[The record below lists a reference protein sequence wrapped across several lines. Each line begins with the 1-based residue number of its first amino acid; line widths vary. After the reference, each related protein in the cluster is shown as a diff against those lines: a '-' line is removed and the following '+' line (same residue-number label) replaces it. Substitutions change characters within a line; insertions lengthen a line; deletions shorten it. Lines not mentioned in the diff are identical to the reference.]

1 MNGSVSQNKGT
12 HMNPSSGSPAAQLP
26 QDVAER
32 RKAFHNALA
41 NGEER
46 ILFDGGVSSLLYERG
61 VFINRSFDEVVLSQ
75 PELVKEIHSD
85 YLEAGSM
92 VLTTNTFSANA
103 HKLAAFGLSERLLE
117 LNQRAAE
124 IARMVAGS
132 QAWVAGCMGPLG
144 VRLEPWGPTSFEEA
158 RHAFKEQASAL
169 ISGGVDIVVLE
180 SFGDLNEIQQAILG
194 IRDCHDQIPIVAM
207 MTTNEDGE
215 SLYGTPT
222 DWFIKKLDLW
232 GADLIGINGGAGP
245 SPLLDLV
252 DRMKAATQKPLIL
265 KPKAGAPR
273 IVDGRVLYMASPEYM
288 GEFARNALLKG
299 VRAIGGC
306 SGINPPHIRA
316 MAGAIRQN
324 RAFQSAHVKRSTID
338 ISDSIVERT
347 PTEAKSAWAK
357 SIRAGEFVVCLEL
370 LPPKGLDCSKM
381 VERASYCKKQGVHAI
396 NIPDGPRAS
405 ARMSAVASACIL
417 EKEVGIETIVHYACR
432 DRNLLGIQSDLI
444 GASALGIR
452 NVLCVTGDPPKLG
465 PYPNATP
472 VFDID
477 AIGLVNMCA
486 RLNSGRD
493 LGDADLGGHTEFS
506 IGVGANPVA
515 PDMDLELKRFR
526 YKIEAGAEWAIT
538 QPIFDEECLFR
549 FLDAIESHRVPV
561 IAGVWPFSSL
571 RNALFMANE
580 VPGVIVPQKHID
592 RIGRF
597 TTAEDQASAGMEIAR
612 ELVSRIRSR
621 VQGLQISAPLGRVE
635 FALQLIDH

>member
-1 MNGSVSQNKGT
+1 MNAFTGSAPT
-12 HMNPSSGSPAAQLP
+12 ELP
-26 QDVAER
+26 KNVEAR
-32 RKAFHNALA
+32 RQAFFDALA
-41 NGEER
+41 SSDQR
-46 ILFDGGVSSLLYERG
+46 LLFDGGVSSLLYERG

-75 PELVKEIHSD
+75 PELVREIHSD
-85 YLEAGSM
+85 FLEAGSM

-103 HKLAAFGLSERLLE
+103 HKLAAFGLSERLTE

-132 QAWVAGCMGPLG
+132 QAWVAGCVGPLG
-144 VRLEPWGPTSFEEA
+144 VRLEPWGPTSFDEA
-158 RHAFKEQASAL
+158 RQSFRQQAAAL
-169 ISGGVDIVVLE
+169 VGGGVDLIVLE
-180 SFGDLNEIQQAILG
+180 SFGDLNEMQQAILG
-194 IRDCHDQIPIVAM
+194 IRDCEQRIPLVAM

-222 DWFIKKLDLW
+222 DWFIKKLDSW

-324 RAFQSAHVKRSTID
+324 RAFQSVK
-338 ISDSIVERT
+338 VERT
-347 PTEAKSAWAK
+347 AADTADAHVSRPPCEAQSAWAK
-357 SIRAGEFVVCLEL
+357 CIREGEFAVCLEL

-381 VERASYCKKQGVHAI
+381 IERATTCKEKGVHAI

-405 ARMSAVASACIL
+405 ARMSAMASACIL
-417 EKEVGIETIVHYACR
+417 EREVGIETIVHYACR

-465 PYPNATP
+465 PYPHATP

-493 LGDADLGGHTEFS
+493 LGDANLGGHTEFS

-526 YKIEAGAEWAIT
+526 YKIEAGAAWAIT

-561 IAGVWPFSSL
+561 VAGVWPFSSL
-571 RNALFMANE
+571 RNAQFMANE

-592 RIGRF
+592 RIARY
-597 TTAEDQASAGMEIAR
+597 TTADDQAAAGLEIAR
-612 ELVSRIRSR
+612 ELVARIRPR
-621 VQGLQISAPLGRVE
+621 VQGLQISAPLGRVD
-635 FALQLIDH
+635 FALQLLES